1 MIDTAQFVLI
11 FIIAVVGILAWYGA
25 RRASS
30 EASHIAERVATHT
43 KELANH
49 NERIAEVQER
59 VEQRGQQAEEKR
71 RTQARKQ
78 LRATLFG
85 LETWLGDLPE
95 SPKEGAWRHEPRTD
109 AELQSIEGL
118 ATDSD
123 YVDSDVDVPSQVVKL
138 QTGVRELNSAI
149 LVAKERQHPSRSGGY
164 DRGEIEQWTRS
175 RGAALRALKKLQGH
189 LLESR

>member
-11 FIIAVVGILAWYGA
+11 VITAVVGMLAWFGA
-25 RRASS
+25 RRASR
-30 EASHIAERVATHT
+30 EASQIAERVATHT

-59 VEQRGQQAEEKR
+59 VEQRGHLAEEKR

-95 SPKEGAWRHEPRTD
+95 SPKESAWRHEPRTD
-109 AELQSIEGL
+109 AELLSIEEL
-118 ATDSD
+118 VTDSE
-123 YVDSDVDVPSQVVKL
+123 YVDSDVDFPSQTVQL
-138 QTGVRELNSAI
+138 QTAVRELNSAI
-149 LVAKERQHPSRSGGY
+149 AVAKDRQQTSVGRGY
-164 DRGEIEQWTRS
+164 DQGEIDQWRRS
-175 RGAALRALKKLQGH
+175 RGAALRALKKLQSH
-189 LLESR
+189 LPE